1 MLRIGP
7 LRFLV
12 KNELLRWKEAPG
24 DEILRPLT
32 VRVTGGIRT
41 HNHFLR
47 QRKALSVELQPHAA
61 GG

>member
-1 MLRIGP
+1 MTSILT
-7 LRFLV
+7 
-12 KNELLRWKEAPG
+12 WKEAPG
-24 DEILRPLT
+24 DEIPRPLT

-47 QRKALSVELQPHAA
+47 QRKALSVELQPHVA